1 MLLLQRLEH
10 CLAAAAAAAAADA
23 AGRQHH
29 LLHHHSPTVTGPRGD
44 HHLLSDVCL
53 RLRLLQLLLLLLQ
66 QVLLVLLR
74 CGPLQLV
81 LLGRVVVSSAGPAA
95 PQPWKGVEIFTQP
108 QLQVQ
113 PLCHEVVVQHPRTRT
128 FRAMQPW
135 PGALDLAVQCS
146 TIPYTFAG
154 KRCSCE
160 HFTNQYLSSNNV

>member
-10 CLAAAAAAAAADA
+10 CLAAAAAAADA

-95 PQPWKGVEIFTQP
+95 SKRMCNSPHYYVYCLPACLTCSCSIHRYLNGVCTTPQWAFTKAMM
-108 QLQVQ
+108 LFK
-113 PLCHEVVVQHPRTRT
+113 LCSRTR
-128 FRAMQPW
+128 
-135 PGALDLAVQCS
+135 
-146 TIPYTFAG
+146 I
-154 KRCSCE
+154 
-160 HFTNQYLSSNNV
+160 